1 MEFPASQLYIMLAI
15 SGAMLGVYV
24 SNSKDLKIG
33 RKALIVVT
41 MLVFVTWGQLLLATL
56 LQNKPI
62 ANSTSDFYIHIFTLC
77 LFAIAIATLA
87 FLVRDASVPEVDFP
101 S

>member
-15 SGAMLGVYV
+15 SGATLGVYV
-24 SNSKDLKIG
+24 SNSKDFKS

-41 MLVFVTWGQLLLATL
+41 LLVFVTWGQLLLATL
-56 LQNKPI
+56 LQDKPI
-62 ANSTSDFYIHIFTLC
+62 VDRTSDFYIHIFTLC
-77 LFAIAIATLA
+77 LFAVSISTLA